1 MQPPPETPRYGP
13 RFFSTLRIF
22 GTTKPTR
29 QITVLVCLFGAT
41 LAEGFG
47 IASILPMF
55 SIAQGNADNDSTLN
69 QVFKQIVEYFG
80 LPFELR
86 VVACMLVVG
95 FVLKGILYL
104 FAMNHVGITVAKVT
118 TSLRLKLIG
127 RLLEAK
133 WIYFTRQ
140 PVGRFGNAISGEA
153 TRAGEAYLS
162 VAILIAVQLQVLMY
176 LFLAYLIAWELAAAA
191 LAFGIF
197 LTILLSWIIRRTR
210 RAGRVQTA
218 RTRSLTA
225 GLTDALIGLKPLKAM
240 ARHLRF
246 AVLFERDAKELKQAL
261 MRQVFARNTLRVTQ
275 ELIIVSIIAIG
286 FPVAIV
292 VFHYP
297 FEEILVVTLLLI
309 KLAMTLAQGQRQ
321 MQTVQQTES
330 AFWSLQ
336 ETINEAEAAKEA
348 FTGTRVPTLDSGI
361 EFRDVSFA
369 YDRKAVLDDVS
380 LFVPAGKVTTITGTS
395 GAGKTTTADLV
406 LGLYLPKEGAV
417 LIDNVP
423 LPEIDLLKWREMTGY
438 VPQEV
443 ILFHDSIY
451 ANIALGDPQFD
462 HASVRAALEAAGA
475 WDFVEQLPEG
485 MDSVVGERGAL
496 LSGGQR
502 QRIAVARAIVHRP
515 KLVILDE
522 ATSALDPE
530 TELAICN
537 NLKDLSRRT
546 GLTVLAITHQPAWV
560 EAADRIYRVSDGTIV
575 EQNEASRHA
584 APKAKAVTS

>member
-1 MQPPPETPRYGP
+1 MQPTPDTPRYGP

-29 QITVLVCLFGAT
+29 QITVLLCLFGAT

-55 SIAQGNADNDSTLN
+55 SIAQGNAGSDSTLN
-69 QVFKQIVEYFG
+69 QMFMRIVEFLG

-86 VVACMLVVG
+86 VVACLLVAG

-153 TRAGEAYLS
+153 TRAGEAYLG
-162 VAILIAVQLQVLMY
+162 VAVLIAVQLQTLMY
-176 LFLAYLIAWELAAAA
+176 LFLAYLISWQLALAA
-191 LAFGIF
+191 LAFGAVS
-197 LTILLSWIIRRTR
+197 TVLLSRIIRRTR
-210 RAGRVQTA
+210 RAGRIQTA

-246 AVLFERDAKELKQAL
+246 AVLFEKDAKELKHAL

-275 ELIIVSIIAIG
+275 ELIIVVIIAVG
-286 FPVAIV
+286 FYSAIEI
-292 VFHYP
+292 FHYP
-297 FEEILVVTLLLI
+297 FEEIIVVALLLI
-309 KLAMTLAQGQRQ
+309 KLVLTLAQAQRQ

-336 ETINEAEAAKEA
+336 ETIKEAEVAREA
-348 FTGTRVPTLDSGI
+348 FTGAAVPTLDRGI
-361 EFRDVSFA
+361 EFRDISFA
-369 YDRKAVLDDVS
+369 FDRKEVLHRVS
-380 LFVPAGKVTTITGTS
+380 LFIRAGEVTTITGVS

-406 LGLYLPKEGAV
+406 LGLYLPREGDV
-417 LIDNVP
+417 LIDGVP
-423 LPEIDLLKWREMTGY
+423 LQDVDLLKWRSMTGY

-443 ILFHDSIY
+443 ILFHDTIY
-451 ANIALGDPQFD
+451 ANVALGDPQFD
-462 HASVRAALEAAGA
+462 HPTVQAALEAAGA
-475 WDFVEQLPEG
+475 WDFVAQLPEG

-530 TELAICN
+530 TELAICS
-537 NLKDLSRRT
+537 NLKNLSRRT

-560 EAADRIYRVSDGTIV
+560 EAADRIYRVSDGKIV
-575 EQNEASRHA
+575 ETRDASRMPA
-584 APKAKAVTS
+584 MKAKAATS

>member
-1 MQPPPETPRYGP
+1 MQAPPETPRYGP

-55 SIAQGNADNDSTLN
+55 SIAQGKADNDSTLN
-69 QVFKQIVEYFG
+69 QLFKHIVEFFG

-153 TRAGEAYLS
+153 TRAGEAYLG

-176 LFLAYLIAWELAAAA
+176 LFLAYLIAWQLAAAA
-191 LAFGIF
+191 LAFGVFI
-197 LTILLSWIIRRTR
+197 TILLSWVIRRTR
-210 RAGRVQTA
+210 RAGRIQTA

-275 ELIIVSIIAIG
+275 EMILVSIIAVG

-297 FEEILVVTLLLI
+297 FEEIIVVTLLLI

-336 ETINEAEAAKEA
+336 ETIKEAEVAKEA
-348 FTGTRVPTLDSGI
+348 FTGTRIPTLEHGL
-361 EFRDVSFA
+361 EFRNVSFA
-369 YDRKAVLDDVS
+369 YDRKEILQDVS
-380 LFVPAGKVTTITGTS
+380 LLIPAGEVTTITGTS

-406 LGLYLPKEGAV
+406 LGLYLPKAGEV
-417 LIDNVP
+417 LIDGVP
-423 LPEIDLLKWREMTGY
+423 LNDIDLLKWREMTGY

-451 ANIALGDPQFD
+451 
-462 HASVRAALEAAGA
+462 
-475 WDFVEQLPEG
+475 
-485 MDSVVGERGAL
+485 
-496 LSGGQR
+496 
-502 QRIAVARAIVHRP
+502 
-515 KLVILDE
+515 
-522 ATSALDPE
+522 
-530 TELAICN
+530 
-537 NLKDLSRRT
+537 
-546 GLTVLAITHQPAWV
+546 
-560 EAADRIYRVSDGTIV
+560 
-575 EQNEASRHA
+575 
-584 APKAKAVTS
+584 